1 MREFLLK
8 AIDNFYA
15 RYLDI
20 CDEPWFNCQEREDL
34 RLAEMAELER
44 IIAVSEEKLTKLEM

>member
-20 CDEPWFNCQEREDL
+20 CDEPWFNCQEREDM